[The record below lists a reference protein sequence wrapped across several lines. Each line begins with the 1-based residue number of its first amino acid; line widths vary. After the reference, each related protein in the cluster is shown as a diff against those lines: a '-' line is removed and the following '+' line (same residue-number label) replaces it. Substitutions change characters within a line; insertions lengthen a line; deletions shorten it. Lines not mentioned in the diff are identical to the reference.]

1 MPTLTQV
8 TLHHTAPA
16 HILRI
21 AHCGA
26 VAHTRWIIA
35 PAEITPGIIAVGIAV
50 AKAQNVFH
58 LELPIP

>member
-26 VAHTRWIIA
+26 VAHTRRIIA
-35 PAEITPGIIAVGIAV
+35 IGVAVT
-50 AKAQNVFH
+50 KAQNVFH
-58 LELPIP
+58 LEFPIP